1 MVRMAVATMV
11 WSSAA
16 RNMPI
21 IRPMRIVTIWRWLSG
36 PVGRSGSST
45 AAGAGAPPPVASA
58 APGVAGGVESFIG
71 RSFG

>member
-21 IRPMRIVTIWRWLSG
+21 IRPMRMVTICRWVSG
-36 PVGRSGSST
+36 PAGAST
-45 AAGAGAPPPVASA
+45 AVADAASA
-58 APGVAGGVESFIG
+58 AGEEVLMTWSL
-71 RSFG
+71 R